1 MLLIDR
7 DNRYAHNRPVNLTVV
22 QSIRPQILAS
32 ALEVLREHG
41 LEGVT
46 MRAVADRAGVTA
58 PALYWHFADKEALIR
73 EVGREVSRTL
83 RDRMLEAGSAPTAEA
98 RLRRTFEVFRTF
110 AVSYP
115 SYFHMLFV
123 RPPTTR
129 RGEIRDGGASPMIF
143 QLVVDRVAECMRD
156 GSLAKDD
163 AQSVA
168 MSLAAL
174 AQGLVILHRRGRFAS
189 DAAFADFFD
198 LSVDRMIGG
207 LRGGA
212 QLNAR

>member
-98 RLRRTFEVFRTF
+98 RLRRTLEVFRTF

-129 RGEIRDGGASPMIF
+129 RGEIRDGGASPVIF

-156 GSLAKDD
+156 GSLAKGD

-212 QLNAR
+212 

>member
-212 QLNAR
+212 

>member
-1 MLLIDR
+1 M
-7 DNRYAHNRPVNLTVV
+7 NLTSV
-22 QSIRPQILAS
+22 QSLRPQILTS
-32 ALEVLREHG
+32 ALAVLQDLG

-73 EVGREVSRTL
+73 EVGREVSRVFK
-83 RDRMLEAGSAPTAEA
+83 DRMLEANTAPSSAS
-98 RLRRTFEVFRTF
+98 RLRRNLQVFREF

-123 RPPTTR
+123 RPPTSK
-129 RGEIRDGGASPMIF
+129 RGEIRDGGASPTIF
-143 QLVVDRVAECMRD
+143 QLLIDRVAECMRD
-156 GSLAKDD
+156 GSLAKGD

-168 MSLAAL
+168 MSLTAL
-174 AQGLVILHRRGRFAS
+174 AQGLVVLHRRGRFVS

-207 LRGGA
+207 LR
-212 QLNAR
+212 

>member
-98 RLRRTFEVFRTF
+98 RLRRTLEVFRTF

-156 GSLAKDD
+156 GSLAKGD

-212 QLNAR
+212 

>member
-98 RLRRTFEVFRTF
+98 RLRRTLEVFRTF

-129 RGEIRDGGASPMIF
+129 RGEIRDGGASPVIF

-156 GSLAKDD
+156 GSLAKGD

>member
-98 RLRRTFEVFRTF
+98 RLRRTLEVFRTF

>member
-98 RLRRTFEVFRTF
+98 RLRRTLEVFQAF

-123 RPPTTR
+123 HPPTTR
-129 RGEIRDGGASPMIF
+129 RGEIRDGGASPVIF

>member
-129 RGEIRDGGASPMIF
+129 RGEIRDGGASPVIF

-156 GSLAKDD
+156 GSLAKGD

-212 QLNAR
+212 

>member
-98 RLRRTFEVFRTF
+98 RLRRTLEVFRTF

-129 RGEIRDGGASPMIF
+129 RGEIRDGGASPVIF

-212 QLNAR
+212 

>member
-98 RLRRTFEVFRTF
+98 RLRRTLEVFRTF

-156 GSLAKDD
+156 GSLAKGD

>member
-1 MLLIDR
+1 
-7 DNRYAHNRPVNLTVV
+7 
-22 QSIRPQILAS
+22 
-32 ALEVLREHG
+32 
-41 LEGVT
+41 

-129 RGEIRDGGASPMIF
+129 RGEIRDGGASPVIF

-156 GSLAKDD
+156 GSLAKGD